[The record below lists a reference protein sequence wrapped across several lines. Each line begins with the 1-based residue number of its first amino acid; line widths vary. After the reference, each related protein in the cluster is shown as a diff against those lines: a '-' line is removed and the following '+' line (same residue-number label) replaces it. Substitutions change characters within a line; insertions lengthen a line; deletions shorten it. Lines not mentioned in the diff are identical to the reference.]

1 MVILLVDG
9 DEATRHARAALLRA
23 HLHEVMESATAVEAV
38 HWAQQAGS
46 IDLLITEVILDAD
59 TFGFDLSEAILA
71 RLPNMRTLYT
81 TRFDL
86 AGYEAELRGSKPLLA
101 TATDETFL
109 SAIEEAVGS
118 PDEAVPVAI
127 ALDEPPIMPP
137 GAMLGQYQII
147 NRLYSETEAET
158 YRAMQYTVQRPVALV
173 LLRPHLLTNADA
185 LNAFKER
192 ERVKAQVSHP
202 RIAPLYE
209 AGVANGWHYYTREM
223 PPGRSLEDIAG
234 AGEQLGE
241 RVIVDVLY
249 RVSEAM
255 SYAVEQGF
263 NYRTLTLRDIY
274 VDAEN
279 QVSIVNIFRPATTL
293 PRDQRADVRSL
304 LESVFPFATQG
315 KARGLLHDLD
325 QKPND
330 WAELF
335 TTLQDIREDMS
346 ERSLMRRAEVEN
358 ITVAPPHS
366 RRWLIGVGMVAAF
379 GIVAW
384 LGGLSSGIGSGSP
397 SKRPS
402 ITDEWVPVPAGPF
415 IYQKNEKLTLP
426 AFWISK
432 HEVTIGQYAAFL
444 EALKTAPPK
453 AFDDEK
459 QPSSKTTHTPAGWAD
474 YHAAAKAGALFNNEG
489 LTLNSPV
496 SDVDYWD
503 AVAYAKWSGRRL
515 PTEQEW
521 EKAARGTQGRNFP
534 WGNTPKP
541 GAANLGDDYVAKAKG
556 GKIDGHNL
564 WAPVDS
570 MPDDVSECGA
580 VGMAGNVQEWTSTW
594 SPHPELPDTRV
605 PVLRGGHFGLK
616 TSNDLLTN
624 RHFAESADEATP
636 ARGFRTVSE
645 KQP

>member
-1 MVILLVDG
+1 MVVLLVDG

-46 IDLLITEVILDAD
+46 IDLLITEVILDAE

-223 PPGRSLEDIAG
+223 PPGRSLEDIAS

-249 RVSEAM
+249 CVSEAM

-263 NYRTLTLRDIY
+263 NYRTLSLRDIY
-274 VDAEN
+274 ADAEN

-325 QKPND
+325 QKPHD

-335 TTLQDIREDMS
+335 AAVQDIREDMS

-358 ITVAPPHS
+358 ITVAPAHS

-379 GIVAW
+379 GVVAW

-397 SKRPS
+397 AKRPS
-402 ITDEWVPVPAGPF
+402 ITDEWVPVPEGPF

-444 EALKTAPPK
+444 EALKTAPTK
-453 AFDDEK
+453 AFDDEN
-459 QPSSKTTHTPAGWAD
+459 QPSSKTSHTPTGWAD

-496 SDVDYWD
+496 SGVDYWD

-521 EKAARGTQGRNFP
+521 EKAARGSKGNLFP
-534 WGNTPKP
+534 WGNDPKP

-605 PVLRGGHFGLK
+605 PVLRGGHFGLR
-616 TSNDLLTN
+616 TSKDLLTS